1 MTDTRTKL
9 ALKSFRLKKVLLSV
23 TAVMAVCAPSIQAAD
38 DQWWFDVEVIVFE
51 RQVEPATILEQ
62 FEQSSLAPPSGELV
76 DLLTPYL
83 KPDLSFLRA
92 GLSYCR
98 ESKRLEVEA
107 KNQQDFAFLLR
118 DHSDKDL
125 PDSAASAPTSS
136 ATDLATAEVIDG
148 PEPQAGNF
156 EYEVVSDDIFSKEA
170 ELDTIALPSEPE
182 LIQTTPTQP
191 WSEDAVTP
199 SAFEVEYVEWQI
211 PSVFPCVYSEQ
222 VDPILSFVSH
232 NTDNQNSQ
240 QVLPIIDKVPV
251 EIDGIQWQQKRGP
264 FLLPK
269 DTLRMQGLFSK
280 IQKQRDITPI
290 LHLSWRQEVLFGRE
304 NASAFRLFAGK
315 NFASQFDSN
324 GQVLL
329 DDTDRLMTS
338 LHHQQAE
345 KAHPDQAFALADGL
359 DHQDFEQKQLEPVFS
374 AEQSSEQLFAQL
386 DAALEDDSPISF
398 KIPVENAEIPP
409 QTPNTFTKLED
420 IWQLDGS
427 IKVYLQNVGRVPYLH
442 IDNQLDYRQAIY
454 RAELSSE
461 SSQDLDVTMPVEGIT
476 NGQLQEPNYLQ
487 SVTFNQLRRVISK
500 QVHYFDH
507 PLFGMIIRIH
517 RYRWPEQDS
526 TSDDATE

>member
-1 MTDTRTKL
+1 MTDTPTKL
-9 ALKSFRLKKVLLSV
+9 ALKSFRLKRILLSV
-23 TAVMAVCAPSIQAAD
+23 TAVMAICAPSIQAAN

-107 KNQQDFAFLLR
+107 KYQQDFTFPIR
-118 DHSDKDL
+118 DHGAQDL
-125 PDSAASAPTSS
+125 PSAETSDSTSSTTELEASAAINS
-136 ATDLATAEVIDG
+136 
-148 PEPQAGNF
+148 PEPQADNF
-156 EYEVVSDDIFSKEA
+156 EYEVVSEDIFSEET
-170 ELDTIALPSEPE
+170 ELDANALPSEPQF
-182 LIQTTPTQP
+182 IQTAPTQP
-191 WSEDAVTP
+191 LSEDAVTP
-199 SAFEVEYVEWQI
+199 SPAIEVEYVEWQI

-232 NTDNQNSQ
+232 NTGNENSQ
-240 QVLPIIDKVPV
+240 QVLPLIDKVPV

-269 DTLRMQGLFSK
+269 DTFRMQGLFSK

-315 NFASQFDSN
+315 NFASQFDAN
-324 GQVLL
+324 GQVLV

-345 KAHPDQAFALADGL
+345 KALTDQAFALVHGL
-359 DHQDFEQKQLEPVFS
+359 DHQDLEQKQLAPVLS
-374 AEQSSEQLFAQL
+374 AEQASELLFAQI
-386 DAALEDDSPISF
+386 DAALDDGSPINF
-398 KIPVENAEIPP
+398 KMPVDNTENAP
-409 QTPNTFTKLED
+409 QTPNTRTELED

-454 RAELSSE
+454 RSELSSG
-461 SSQDLDVTMPVEGIT
+461 SSQALDVTTPLAGST
-476 NGQLQEPNYLQ
+476 NGQLMQPNYLQ

-507 PLFGMIIRIH
+507 PLFG
-517 RYRWPEQDS
+517 
-526 TSDDATE
+526 